1 MFIVEFFKIEEG
13 DKTLKKT
20 KKATI
25 LALTLTI
32 LLGTN
37 NVFVKGENVATNSE
51 LNVPTQY
58 NGNIEEREN
67 DINRDQIP
75 GEFIDN
81 NGTETLGIEDIYQ
94 DVKEQIINDY
104 SKIYKLDNFSY
115 DYRIRKE
122 DNKKYIDLDVNVD
135 MTLTRPASESP
146 FIQGLYDA
154 LENEKG
160 EENRIAIQK
169 EIDIYTENI
178 EMYYNKPDPST
189 FTYAIAINNSNI
201 RNKRNAGL
209 EGDSNNYELFYRN
222 DASDETILINI
233 DDLAEVED
241 TNLARED
248 GQNTAQKIVKEEQ
261 ESSNRIQ
268 PFATSKYVTYDR
280 LKARDWTNAN
290 GTYVSNINFYM
301 PK

>member
-1 MFIVEFFKIEEG
+1 M
-13 DKTLKKT
+13 LKKT

>member
-1 MFIVEFFKIEEG
+1 MEFFKIEEG